1 MFKWGRLHFFF
12 DWSASSSRVSSS
24 IREKNHLD
32 LVDAFSDDGTR
43 APCHTHLNPY
53 QRIENVPFLFT
64 AFHLAIVMALFSP
77 FFSPTNYR
85 YCLAYNRIIGHHGL
99 DHEYKRAVTS
109 WKKLDWRNYT
119 RVDGFEMIRFSHLA
133 ILLAICPSLSSF
145 FSFPHAGG
153 KSVGYDMM
161 VHVHLSEFLAWAP
174 VFLGLCYSSTATRW
188 SKDSFCIFFHWY
200 FLYDDNIY
208 WIILYILHNGEDIK
222 LLKYRVARNN
232 YKKYIVQIWIMLY
245 WFLNH

>member
-1 MFKWGRLHFFF
+1 VFKWGRLHFFF

-145 FSFPHAGG
+145 FFLSSCRWEKRWIWYDGSCTPFRVSRMSSCFSWPLLLIN
-153 KSVGYDMM
+153 GYT
-161 VHVHLSEFLAWAP
+161 VVQRQFLYLLSL
-174 VFLGLCYSSTATRW
+174 
-188 SKDSFCIFFHWY
+188 IFF
-200 FLYDDNIY
+200 
-208 WIILYILHNGEDIK
+208 
-222 LLKYRVARNN
+222 
-232 YKKYIVQIWIMLY
+232 IW
-245 WFLNH
+245 W

>member
-1 MFKWGRLHFFF
+1 VFKWGRLHFFF

-145 FSFPHAGG
+145 FSFLMPVG
-153 KSVGYDMM
+153 KALDMIWWFM
-161 VHVHLSEFLAWAP
+161 YTFPSFSHELLFFLAFVTHQRLHGGP
-174 VFLGLCYSSTATRW
+174 KTVFVSSFI
-188 SKDSFCIFFHWY
+188 DIFY
-200 FLYDDNIY
+200 MMIIY
-208 WIILYILHNGEDIK
+208 IE
-222 LLKYRVARNN
+222 
-232 YKKYIVQIWIMLY
+232 
-245 WFLNH
+245 